1 MLFRVMEHYA
11 DDLFENISPNEQKA
25 ECFVCLSVDV
35 DNELYP
41 MKLGDNNLYIRKCSC
56 IGFIHKKCLDTWF
69 SMNSKCPICRIY
81 MKKRVISTAET
92 VVRQTFG
99 MNLFC
104 IFLFRNMCKIIWLT
118 SVVVI
123 TMSVFTVY
131 TSGQYK
137 PDAQICD
144 DE

>member
-11 DDLFENISPNEQKA
+11 DDLFENIVPNKHTD
-25 ECFVCLSVDV
+25 ECFVCLSVEV
-35 DNELYP
+35 DDELCP
-41 MKLGDNNLYIRKCSC
+41 MKLGDNNLYIRNCMC
-56 IGFIHKKCLDTWF
+56 VGFIHQKCLDTWF
-69 SMNSKCPICRIY
+69 SINSKCPICRIY
-81 MKKRVISTAET
+81 MKKRTICTAEAI
-92 VVRQTFG
+92 VRQAFG

-104 IFLFRNMCKIIWLT
+104 IFLFRNICKIMWLI
-118 SVVVI
+118 SILII
-123 TMSVFTVY
+123 TMRVFTVY